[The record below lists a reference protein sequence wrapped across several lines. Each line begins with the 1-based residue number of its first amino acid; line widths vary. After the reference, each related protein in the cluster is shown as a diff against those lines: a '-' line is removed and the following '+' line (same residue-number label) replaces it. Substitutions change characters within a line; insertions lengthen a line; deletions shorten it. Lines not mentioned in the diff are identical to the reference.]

1 MKIYKITDLLVTALE
16 SITAKEKQN
25 GKIKKTERVE
35 KMEVLFVLFV
45 LFVIALAGMGHE

>member
-25 GKIKKTERVE
+25 GKIKKKV
-35 KMEVLFVLFV
+35 VSLSNQGWVY
-45 LFVIALAGMGHE
+45 